1 MNKLS
6 NVHITTGSG
15 KLQGFPSV
23 NVSSLENEF
32 CKIASQVKGSI
43 CSSCYSNRLSKMRKN
58 LEIRLLGNSAL
69 LSERILIESEIPTFN
84 NRYVRFNSYGELINK
99 THMINLLN
107 IARKNPYTTF
117 GLWTKRADIVME
129 FNKESNIK
137 YIFSVSKVD
146 GKCSNKRVLDYF
158 DKVFIAMSSAEGTNC
173 TTNCMSC
180 MLCYT
185 DNAVTVIKEKKK

>member
-23 NVSSLENEF
+23 NVSSLDNEF
-32 CKIASQVKGSI
+32 CKIVSQKNDTI
-43 CSSCYSNRLSKMRKN
+43 CKSCYSNRLSKLRKN

-69 LSERILIESEIPTFN
+69 LSGRVLEDSELPVFN
-84 NRYVRFNSYGELINK
+84 NRYVRFNSYGELINE
-99 THMINLLN
+99 THMQNLIN
-107 IARKNPYTTF
+107 IAKKNPYTTF
-117 GLWTKRADIVME
+117 GLWSKRANIVMK
-129 FNKESNIK
+129 FDKVPNIK
-137 YIFSVSKVD
+137 YIFSVSKID
-146 GKCSNKRVLDYF
+146 AEFTNQGILKYF
-158 DKVFIAMSSAEGTNC
+158 DKVFIVTTSSEGNNC

>member
-15 KLQGFPSV
+15 KLQGIPSV

-32 CKIASQVKGSI
+32 CKIASKVKGSI
-43 CSSCYSNRLSKMRKN
+43 CNSCYSNRLSKLRKN
-58 LEIRLLGNSAL
+58 LEIRLLGNSDL
-69 LSERILIESEIPTFN
+69 LSKRILKDYELPVFN
-84 NRYVRFNSYGELINK
+84 NRYVRFNSYGELINEQ
-99 THMINLLN
+99 HMANLIN
-107 IARKNPYTTF
+107 IARKNPHTTF
-117 GLWTKRADIVME
+117 GLWTKRSDLVMKFE
-129 FNKESNIK
+129 KVPNIK

-146 GKCSNKRVLDYF
+146 GTCTNSKVLDYF
-158 DKVFIAMSSAEGTNC
+158 DKVFIAMSSSEGTNC

-185 DNAVTVIKEKKK
+185 DNSVTVIQEKKK